1 MLVFVS
7 MTLSITILPAAF
19 LTAIEMLSLCTSMP
33 IYLVLLVVRG
43 CSFLDG
49 LRQAPKPYSIRSAL
63 FILRVRRLHGERWIA
78 ARQRELLP
86 TRYWHVVFT
95 LPSRLAPVVL
105 QNKKVLYDLLFRSSA
120 QTLLE
125 VSHTNTRRLSAGLD
139 FIACPTA
146 SYMSS

>member
-1 MLVFVS
+1 MIRVFLS
-7 MTLSITILPAAF
+7 GWFEASTQTLLHKERPFYIACQTAA
-19 LTAIEMLSLCTSMP
+19 
-33 IYLVLLVVRG
+33 R
-43 CSFLDG
+43 
-49 LRQAPKPYSIRSAL
+49 
-63 FILRVRRLHGERWIA
+63 ERWIA